1 VNGWSTALSLSFR
14 TKVFLLVAGAALL
27 IVAPALFLIAHAV
40 EGRVY
45 ERAVEELDRASEV
58 LALNW
63 ALQDTVL
70 LGEVRVRALDVRLTE
85 PLLERDGEATG
96 RVLART
102 LSDDRLALAA
112 DSVGETVMG
121 PELDPAML
129 WRSAG
134 RGSIVARP
142 QAGGA
147 PLRVAIWPVWSEG
160 RVAGL
165 IGIGTTL
172 DERTARRL
180 QELTGN
186 HIALVVSD
194 SVVATTLPDSVAV
207 DLEGIDMPTRI
218 ARGGTVRRELG
229 GLPFLY
235 TVQHLP
241 ARGEPAAVLL
251 FQPVAQE
258 LRVAGGIRQSLLLI
272 GLAALGLALV
282 LAGLISRIVARPA
295 QELAV
300 AAEGLA
306 EGRYDVP
313 LPSASRD
320 EIGRLAAAFGEMRS
334 AIAEREAR
342 LRSTQAELV
351 HREKLAAMGRLV
363 AQLSHEINNPIYNI
377 QTCLETLARRGDPDD
392 PNREFLVLAQE
403 ELTRMA
409 GLTGRLL
416 AHSRPLSD
424 ALTRVD
430 PNQLVE
436 RVATLAADEAA
447 ARNIELKL
455 DLDESLP
462 EVVAHPGAIH
472 EVLANLIDNAMDA
485 MPEGGTATLATRT
498 RDGQVLLEVGDTG
511 HGIPQEDRARIF
523 EAFYTTKPGAH
534 GVGLGLFVSEGIV
547 RGHRGEMRVESAPGK
562 GSRFIVALPVEPGS
576 DGTPGHTDSD
586 APAGAGTE
594 VEDRE

>member
-1 VNGWSTALSLSFR
+1 
-14 TKVFLLVAGAALL
+14 VAGAALL
-27 IVAPALFLIAHAV
+27 IVAPALFLIAQAV

-45 ERAVEELDRASEV
+45 ERAVDELNRASEV
-58 LALNW
+58 LTLNW

-70 LGEVRVRALDVRLTE
+70 LGEVRVRALDVRLSD
-85 PLLERDGEATG
+85 PLLEGDGEAVE
-96 RVLART
+96 RVLSRQ
-102 LSDDRLALAA
+102 LSEDRLALAA
-112 DSVGETVMG
+112 DSAGQALFG
-121 PELDPAML
+121 PDLGPAML
-129 WRSAG
+129 FRGAG

-142 QAGGA
+142 LEGGA
-147 PLRVAIWPVWSEG
+147 PLRVAVWPVWAEG
-160 RVAGL
+160 RVAGWV
-165 IGIGTTL
+165 GIGTTL

-186 HIALVVSD
+186 HIALIVSD
-194 SVVATTLPDSVAV
+194 SVVSTTLPDSVAI
-207 DLEGIDMPTRI
+207 DLQTIDMPTRI

-235 TVQHLP
+235 TVQNLP

-272 GLAALGLALV
+272 GLAALVLAVV
-282 LAGLISRIVARPA
+282 LAGVISRIVARPA

-306 EGRYDVP
+306 EGRYDMP
-313 LPSASRD
+313 LPHASRD
-320 EIGRLAAAFGEMRS
+320 EIGRLARVFGEMRA

-377 QTCLETLARRGDPDD
+377 QTCLETLARRGNPDD

-424 ALTRVD
+424 ALTHLD
-430 PNQLVE
+430 PNRLMN
-436 RVATLAADEAA
+436 RVATLAAEEAA
-447 ARNIELKL
+447 ARDIELRVE
-455 DLDESLP
+455 LDESVP
-462 EVVAHPGAIH
+462 EVIAHPGAIH

-485 MPEGGTATLATRT
+485 MPEGGTVTLATHT
-498 RDGQVLLEVGDTG
+498 EDGAVLLEVADTG
-511 HGIPQEDRARIF
+511 HGVPEEDLARIF

-547 RGHRGEMRVESAPGK
+547 RGHRGNLRVDSTPGK
-562 GSRFIVALPVEPGS
+562 GSRFTVSLPMEPAA
-576 DGTPGHTDSD
+576 DRETRVDDSE
-586 APAGAGTE
+586 ASAGAGAGG
-594 VEDRE
+594 R